1 MKLRMKRLQ
10 AVLLAGILVCSAAG
24 LAGCGKEEAGEVSG
38 KTQSAMEEDGSP
50 EAGEQQ
56 EDSLPETDPWRR
68 PM

>member
-38 KTQSAMEEDGSP
+38 KTQSAMEEDGARRLARSRRTACRRP
-50 EAGEQQ
+50 IR
-56 EDSLPETDPWRR
+56 WRR